1 MENNIKDLLVKD
13 LINKY
18 GNFHYSKKHGFVAKE
33 RSRNE
38 TNVIVSYSY
47 NFFADAATTIC
58 RFEIPITEW
67 DDLNKSPTI
76 EYYIHNN
83 PIDCLKEFSYLMDF
97 SYNLEIE
104 DYYIHQGP
112 HFNEK
117 ETIKPKPFNSFN
129 DMNGYDDFELY
140 PGHEA
145 WDD

>member
-1 MENNIKDLLVKD
+1 MKNNIKDLLIED

-18 GNFHYSKKHGFVAKE
+18 GNFHYFKKHGFVAKE

-67 DDLNKSPTI
+67 DDMNKFPTV
-76 EYYIHNN
+76 EYYIHHN
-83 PIDCLKEFSYLMDF
+83 PIDYFKEIPYLMDF
-97 SYNLEIE
+97 SYDLEIG
-104 DYYIHQGP
+104 DYYIHQGV
-112 HFNEK
+112 HFNK
-117 ETIKPKPFNSFN
+117 KQTIKPKPFNSFM
-129 DMNGYDDFELY
+129 DMNKYDNIELY